1 MNRNID
7 PHAPAIL
14 AAAIRKGIFTLSIV
28 LSALTSALVVGCIAM
43 GPSDEGGT
51 GGEIVG
57 KAEYPDSGVPKRFA
71 IQKAVIATG
80 LPVISGSIF
89 CYPRTF
95 IPDTSWVSAFP
106 VPKAYT
112 DDTGGFHIKD
122 LPHVEV
128 VVEASDNMGNGAV
141 KSQIISKDSVYN
153 IGVLTLQKTGSVT
166 IQGHTVLPGNV
177 RFYVSVK
184 GTRCIARGTQ
194 SDVDVTLT
202 GIPSG
207 ISHTVNITVY
217 EPIYLSLDIA
227 NVTVPAGGNVVLQT
241 FQIQ

>member
-1 MNRNID
+1 
-7 PHAPAIL
+7 
-14 AAAIRKGIFTLSIV
+14 V
-28 LSALTSALVVGCIAM
+28 LSALTSALVIGCFAM

-57 KAEYPDSGVPKRFA
+57 KAEYPDSGVPKRVA
-71 IQKAVIATG
+71 MQKTVTVTG
-80 LPVISGSIF
+80 LPVIAGSIF

-95 IPDTSWVSAFP
+95 VPDTSWVSAGP
-106 VPKAYT
+106 LPKVYT

-128 VVEASDNMGNGAV
+128 VVEASDNLGNGVV
-141 KSQIISKDSVYN
+141 KSQVINRDSVYN
-153 IGVLTLQKTGSVT
+153 IGVLTLQKNGSVT
-166 IQGHTVLPGNV
+166 IQGHTALPGNV

-194 SDVDVTLT
+194 SDADVTLA

-217 EPIYLSLDIA
+217 EPIYLSFDIA
-227 NVTVPAGGNVVLQT
+227 NVTVPAGSNVVLQT